1 MPTLRLTGVP
11 GSSGI
16 REPASAD
23 AGEVGSVPRPL
34 PAEGQPARG
43 DQKLVAG
50 GALRVLTERLL
61 ALLPRGALCR
71 VLWGQ
76 SRRRVEAQASQERPS
91 AGEVREAGGGHWG
104 GRRVEGPCR
113 GLDPGGRGEGAAAV
127 CGPLPPRWRCPG
139 GSSAGP
145 SERLRLSG
153 HLGSPCLARCVHEC
167 TWRFPVEL
175 CAGSGSGV
183 GARSVLG
190 TTARLPQPQAGS
202 AAGARSFS
210 RAWQRGRQFRSFL

>member
-1 MPTLRLTGVP
+1 M
-11 GSSGI
+11 
-16 REPASAD
+16 
-23 AGEVGSVPRPL
+23 VPRSL
-34 PAEGQPARG
+34 PTEGQPARG

-50 GALRVLTERLL
+50 GALRVLTGRLL

-76 SRRRVEAQASQERPS
+76 SRRRVEAQASQECPS
-91 AGEVREAGGGHWG
+91 AGEVREAGGGRWG
-104 GRRVEGPCR
+104 GRRVEGPCG

-127 CGPLPPRWRCPG
+127 CGPLPRG
-139 GSSAGP
+139 GAAMGSRAGP

-153 HLGSPCLARCVHEC
+153 HLGSPCLALCVHEC

-175 CAGSGSGV
+175 CPGSGSVV

-190 TTARLPQPQAGS
+190 TAARLPQPQAGS
-202 AAGARSFS
+202 VAGARSFS
-210 RAWQRGRQFRSFL
+210 RAWQRGGQFRSFL